1 MGSQAVET
9 DTAYAGSPSI
19 VSAQATVTI
28 TANAGA
34 VRLYHRLP
42 AYDLDSNNS
51 QALNIPIQLSGVLL
65 TNPAATVPSRYV
77 EAKIRAR
84 RLSLVMP
91 TPTLDSNGRPT

>member
-9 DTAYAGSPSI
+9 DTAAAGSPSL
-19 VSAQATVTI
+19 VGAQATVTH
-28 TANAGA
+28 TANAGT
-34 VRLYHRLP
+34 VRLYHRLL
-42 AYDLDSNNS
+42 AYDLDSNSS
-51 QALNIPIQLSGVLL
+51 QALNIPVQISGVLV
-65 TNPAATVPSRYV
+65 TDPVPVVPSRHV